1 MPGPEPLR
9 RLLKASARAGV
20 EAELIEEANTAVDR
34 FESLIRD
41 DVGDRGTLEAIIST
55 WVPEARRE
63 FELRRKQ
70 SAFRAISQLRGA
82 HCNVILATVFL
93 HPSGNDDTIDVVW
106 LNGLLNLQRDRPNAS
121 TKIAT
126 RRFGG
131 EGARRTPCTLDG
143 RPVDCLE
150 GLQLREYCSN
160 PLPDVHVEAVG
171 DVVHYSL
178 GGSSYG
184 PSSSVD
190 IMFAELNR
198 GELDR
203 YVPVDSDRQR
213 FVFAEVSTPARV
225 MQFDAFVHKDLGG
238 TSMPDLQVFDT
249 AFEGV
254 ASVNDRTRDIDRL
267 SLLESVE
274 PIGRG
279 ISAARS
285 PDVPCYTDA
294 IEHVL
299 EHVGWRGDDFHI
311 LRCRSE
317 YPLYGSQIT
326 LSWQPEYR

>member
-1 MPGPEPLR
+1 
-9 RLLKASARAGV
+9 
-20 EAELIEEANTAVDR
+20 
-34 FESLIRD
+34 
-41 DVGDRGTLEAIIST
+41 
-55 WVPEARRE
+55 
-63 FELRRKQ
+63 
-70 SAFRAISQLRGA
+70 
-82 HCNVILATVFL
+82 
-93 HPSGNDDTIDVVW
+93 
-106 LNGLLNLQRDRPNAS
+106 
-121 TKIAT
+121 
-126 RRFGG
+126 
-131 EGARRTPCTLDG
+131 
-143 RPVDCLE
+143 
-150 GLQLREYCSN
+150 
-160 PLPDVHVEAVG
+160 
-171 DVVHYSL
+171 
-178 GGSSYG
+178 
-184 PSSSVD
+184 
-190 IMFAELNR
+190 
-198 GELDR
+198 
-203 YVPVDSDRQR
+203 
-213 FVFAEVSTPARV
+213 